1 MSSWKK
7 RKQSRKMKN
16 TSGSQIYESVIQNS
30 RIEQFSGKSSETE
43 KRRKVWEQDLLQ
55 SLSIGFITT

>member
-30 RIEQFSGKSSETE
+30 RIEQFSGKSSENE